1 MNEDFITN
9 GLEADRYLKAD
20 KLVQQFRNQIRE
32 EIEDISEQIIE
43 AHPELFD
50 EDVYLDYDDFGIE
63 NSRTL
68 TTIRVE
74 YDLQKEHEEYGTCL
88 LNIGL
93 EWVEPEEQDEANSSD
108 SALCYVLY
116 KLQRGSD
123 TQFKNVKERTVDSD
137 RWDAIRFGED
147 QWPYKR
153 KEAPG
158 IVYIPVES
166 GSEIAEGLQA
176 LKEHF
181 SEEYAPEL
189 RD

>member
-32 EIEDISEQIIE
+32 EIEEISEQIID
-43 AHPELFD
+43 ANPVLFG
-50 EDVYLDYDDFGIE
+50 EDVSLDYGAFGVE

-74 YDLQKEHEEYGTCL
+74 YDLHREHEEYGTCL

-93 EWVEPEEQDEANSSD
+93 EWVDPDEQDGSNSPD
-108 SALCYVLY
+108 RALCYVLY
-116 KLQRGSD
+116 KIQRGSD
-123 TQFKNVKERTVDSD
+123 TRFKNVKDRTAESD

-153 KEAPG
+153 KESPG

-166 GSEIAEGLQA
+166 GSEIAEGLRT

>member
-32 EIEDISEQIIE
+32 AIEDVSKDIIE
-43 AHPELFD
+43 ANSSLFP
-50 EDVYLDYDDFGIE
+50 EDVSLEYNDFGIE

-74 YDLQKEHEEYGTCL
+74 YDLQKEHEEYGTCR

-93 EWVEPEEQDEANSSD
+93 EWVESGEQDAESQSD
-108 SALCYVLY
+108 GTLCYVLY
-116 KLQRGSD
+116 KIQRGSENR
-123 TQFKNVKERTVDSD
+123 FNEVKDRTVDSN
-137 RWDAIRFGED
+137 RWGEIHFGKD

-158 IVYIPVES
+158 ITYIPVES
-166 GSEIAEGLQA
+166 GSEISDGLRT

-181 SEEYAPEL
+181 SEEYAPVL
-189 RD
+189 VD